1 MNTSPFGL
9 LIAYALSATAIQ
21 GAVTVL
27 ARKYGIGFWVLV
39 PLIIVHQY
47 FFLSVYTKAENFTLV
62 WFSLVALTTVTAL
75 LIGHFAFQD
84 TVSWVNNAGIAL
96 IVTGVALTKL

>member
-1 MNTSPFGL
+1 MSPFWL
-9 LIAYALSATAIQ
+9 LTVYAVSATAIQ
-21 GAVTVL
+21 ATVMIL

-39 PLIIVHQY
+39 PLIIAHQY
-47 FFLSVYTKAENFTLV
+47 FFLSVYTKAENFTLI
-62 WFSLVALTTVTAL
+62 WFTVVALTTVTAL
-75 LIGHFAFQD
+75 IIGHFAFQD